1 MCFIKQC
8 LFTEEGFCDLE
19 LNVST
24 LHGNYSWEE
33 TVVGDN
39 SSSMCQFG
47 PEDGV
52 DLSQGFVQRE
62 CLGPHMWADYYGGY
76 CITEVTAKIRELGNV
91 SINFIFH
98 MINKLLLSF
107 QQYYYAC
114 VTMQRT
120 LATAEDVADVVGQL
134 NDIFSATS
142 PQDQSEGNLEVVL
155 TIFFGAAE
163 LSNNVSYTETVRCFF

>member
-1 MCFIKQC
+1 M
-8 LFTEEGFCDLE
+8 
-19 LNVST
+19 
-24 LHGNYSWEE
+24 
-33 TVVGDN
+33 GDN
-39 SSSMCQFG
+39 SSSTCQFG

-62 CLGPHMWADYYGGY
+62 CLGPHIWADYYGGY

-91 SINFIFH
+91 SFHFILINCPLASS
-98 MINKLLLSF
+98 NTT
-107 QQYYYAC
+107 YYTC
-114 VTMQRT
+114 VTIQRT

-163 LSNNVSYTETVRCFF
+163 LSNNVSYTETVRCFFN